1 MPHNICESEVYPF
14 YLCNTVRDPPG
25 FLLVGINLYLV
36 GSKEEPEI

>member
-1 MPHNICESEVYPF
+1 MPHNICESEMYSI

-36 GSKEEPEI
+36 GSKEEPKI